1 MISTRPSPAPG
12 RMRTRAWAWLA
23 GADERVLTLVPSERS
38 FLEAQGMVIFAMAC
52 VTGFAVAVAA
62 SGWWDVPV
70 THVLWLGLAWTVV
83 ICIID
88 RLIYK
93 SFGTGRVANLALAVP
108 RAALSVMLA
117 LVLGLPM
124 VQFIFSPS
132 IDNQLSHS
140 ITVRQKQARTAAI
153 AFYEPKIK
161 TANAQI
167 AAIEG
172 NETALQNRV
181 SKFTRLSGC
190 EGNEPSC
197 SHTHLPG
204 CGHWCRYYAR
214 QATSARAALD
224 RARPEDQKTIAG
236 LRKNMAAWKA
246 DEANEIQNR
255 VRALHDDR
263 DLLARGEALSA
274 IQKQH
279 PEVTKYI
286 LFVLG
291 LFICLD
297 LVALVMKVSHLL
309 TTGATYEQV
318 AAALRAR
325 DRLEAHRLIEETAV
339 LEKRFTKEAL
349 AEGDVDEVRINV
361 DRARRIA
368 NEEALGQA

>member
-1 MISTRPSPAPG
+1 MISTRPSPALG